1 MKKIE
6 VLQWGL
12 RHIASNY
19 KMGANV
25 DYEEDGQLCVF
36 VTDEHPDVS
45 PAPINDVEMLC
56 EDLGIEGSQI
66 EVSQFGIDVCIDYAW
81 VHTHEECEGYCP
93 TDNAGTLLE
102 EYVPTGRE
110 MWHKYGV
117 EIGSPIPEPVRE
129 EKPVAEP
136 VVPTGDVYVDLP
148 F

>member
-25 DYEEDGQLCVF
+25 DYEEDGQVCIF

-56 EDLGIEGSQI
+56 DDLGIHRAYI
-66 EVSQFGIDVCIDYAW
+66 EVSGFGIDVTLDWAW
-81 VHTHEECEGYCP
+81 PDTIGQ
-93 TDNAGTLLE
+93 D
-102 EYVPTGRE
+102 EYVPTGHE
-110 MWHKYGV
+110 AWHKYGV
-117 EIGSPIPEPVRE
+117 EIGS
-129 EKPVAEP
+129 
-136 VVPTGDVYVDLP
+136 
-148 F
+148 